1 MAQQEIRNRKFH
13 FGALPIQSCNGF
25 PDCVVIYLELRQSPL
40 CNMRLTFHTARV
52 AVSANEERF
61 EQVFLDTLN
70 IAAP

>member
-1 MAQQEIRNRKFH
+1 M
-13 FGALPIQSCNGF
+13 
-25 PDCVVIYLELRQSPL
+25 IYLELRQSPL